1 MMSTRHRATVCRVE
15 RSERHWDQI
24 AAFAVRQVAMREM
37 HQASRNA
44 AATLPTPESTDDAFR
59 EVTEELTA
67 LRDLYEEAPLA
78 YVKEDLQ
85 SRFISANR
93 AAQRILGIKPEEVP
107 GIVGLSLVPD
117 RPDAQ
122 RLAREQFA
130 IQVRGEE
137 TRGVVVELRRKD
149 DGKPVWI
156 EIWAKPE
163 PGGKYTRTMFLDVT
177 DRVLMER
184 ERARLAAENVY
195 LREEI
200 KSVHNFEEIVGQSPA
215 LLGALEKVNRVAK
228 TDTTVIIT
236 GETGTGKELIARAIH
251 SASHRHEKPLIKVNC
266 AALPAGLVESELFG
280 HEKGAFS
287 GAISRRMGRFELA
300 NGGTIF
306 LDEIGEVPMDVQ
318 VKLLRVLQE
327 REFERV
333 GGTNPIKVDVRVIAA
348 TNRDLAKS
356 IREGKFREDL
366 FYRLNVFPIALP
378 PLRDR
383 EGDVPLL
390 AHFLVAR
397 FAARIGVRIES
408 VGKATMERLSGYPWP
423 GNIRELEN
431 ILERAV
437 ILSNGPT
444 LELDPEVFA
453 SVTAT
458 RAANDGPSR
467 PSSSAS
473 DGPGATGVGPT
484 PPLESLESNTRNH
497 ILTALEKSGWVIDGP
512 RGAAKVL
519 GLPPNTLR
527 SRMKKLGIVRAPHRN
542 IEFAK

>member
-1 MMSTRHRATVCRVE
+1 MNKCGVACALRVHDLSWTPTKFRGLSRGGHDFHPAMNIMMSTRHRATVCRVE

-93 AAQRILGIKPEEVP
+93 AAQRILGLKPEEVV
-107 GIVGLSLVPD
+107 GTVGLSLVPR

-122 RLAREQFA
+122 RMAREQFA
-130 IQVRGEE
+130 IQVRGAE
-137 TRGVVVELRRKD
+137 TRGVVVELQRKD

-177 DRVLMER
+177 DRVLMEQ
-184 ERARLAAENVY
+184 EKARLAAENIY
-195 LREEI
+195 LQEEI
-200 KSVHNFEEIVGQSPA
+200 KSVHNFEEIIGQSPA
-215 LLGALEKVNRVAK
+215 LLDALEKVNRVAK
-228 TDTTVIIT
+228 TDATVLIT

-251 SASHRHEKPLIKVNC
+251 SASPRRDKPLIKLNC

-280 HEKGAFS
+280 HEKGA
-287 GAISRRMGRFELA
+287 
-300 NGGTIF
+300 
-306 LDEIGEVPMDVQ
+306 LDAQ

-333 GGTNPIKVDVRVIAA
+333 GGSHAIKVDVRVIAA
-348 TNRDLAKS
+348 TNRDLVKS

-366 FYRLNVFPIALP
+366 YYRLNVFPIPLP

-383 EGDVPLL
+383 VGDVPLL
-390 AHFLVAR
+390 VNFLVGR
-397 FAARIGVRIES
+397 FAARVGLRIDS
-408 VGKATMERLSGYPWP
+408 VGKATMERLSHYSWP
-423 GNIRELEN
+423 GNVRELEN
-431 ILERAV
+431 VLERAV

-444 LELDPEVFA
+444 LEIDPEVFA
-453 SVTAT
+453 SATAA
-458 RAANDGPSR
+458 RAANASP
-467 PSSSAS
+467 PTPSAS
-473 DGPGATGVGPT
+473 ESEESAAAGAR
-484 PPLESLESNTRNH
+484 PPLENLEANTRNH
-497 ILTALEKSGWVIDGP
+497 ILTALDKSGWVIDGAG
-512 RGAAKVL
+512 GAAKIL

-527 SRMKKLGIVRAPHRN
+527 SRMKKLGIVRP
-542 IEFAK
+542 